1 MPARYS
7 LPIPSAHRI
16 PAIPATP
23 VAPLRRQKSPLRSH
37 SEHRLS
43 PQRAFRD
50 ISCALLTLGVCIF
63 PASTVSAESGV
74 MLKIPSIMAN
84 IGATTFDTEGQ
95 AVGKS
100 SLEIERREDG
110 SKKLR
115 ISMHVTGGG
124 SNISQATL
132 SPVSVE
138 SQGGTASA
146 LVGDG
151 ALVANAARP
160 TSDASAPR
168 STAQVFRVTEERSQS
183 RSAEGHAF
191 PLLVIDH
198 EQKRVSCYPDG
209 ESDPGMQP
217 QHVSIPDG
225 DRVVNVPMQLLFQPL
240 VEGEVDSVRF
250 KIATCADGPVLHEMI
265 AVRAGTTLRNGRRI
279 VEIEYGPDFGKTVA
293 WLASRLL
300 PSFSFWFDAQDGSY
314 LGHRMPLH
322 RKGPEITL
330 VRQGLT
336 PVQLGI
342 E

>member
-7 LPIPSAHRI
+7 PSSIPSAH
-16 PAIPATP
+16 PIPATP
-23 VAPLRRQKSPLRSH
+23 VAPLRRQQSPFRSH

-43 PQRAFRD
+43 PLRALRC
-50 ISCALLTLGVCIF
+50 ISFALLTLGVCIS
-63 PASTVSAESGV
+63 PASIVSAESGV
-74 MLKIPSIMAN
+74 MLKIPSIMEN
-84 IGATTFDTEGQ
+84 IGATTFDADGQ

-100 SLEIERREDG
+100 RLEIERRQDG
-110 SKKLR
+110 SKTIR
-115 ISMHVTGGG
+115 ISMNIAGGG

-132 SPVSVE
+132 SPVSAE
-138 SQGGTASA
+138 LQGETADA

-151 ALVANAARP
+151 ARVTTPARP
-160 TSDASAPR
+160 DSDASVPR
-168 STAQVFRVTEERSQS
+168 PNVQVFRVTEERSQS
-183 RSAEGHAF
+183 RSAEGRTF

-198 EQKRVSCYPDG
+198 EQKRVSCYPEG
-209 ESDPGMQP
+209 ESDPEMHA

-279 VEIEYGPDFGKTVA
+279 VEIEYGPDFGETVA

>member
-7 LPIPSAHRI
+7 SPIPSAHR
-16 PAIPATP
+16 IPATP

-50 ISCALLTLGVCIF
+50 ISFALLTLGVCIL
-63 PASTVSAESGV
+63 PASIVSAESGV